1 MKTNNIVI
9 NSIMEKSLKYLCAVL
24 FLLSIGTSA
33 YAQSMIVEEQVKI
46 KTSEWSTYSGSSYTV
61 SKGNISISTSAKGG
75 SGAYTGGSGS
85 SAYIKIAKGTS
96 VTFSVPS
103 GGSIQ
108 KIHFSPNASQGG
120 MSKAISC
127 SSGTWNTASA
137 MWTQST
143 SVNSVTLTAPNT
155 DGGEIAW
162 NDFTITVRYSGA
174 SGVGVTVSP
183 TSASWTKAISA
194 SGSQTFSITGL
205 NSFTNTD
212 EVLMTVADYQ
222 EHMYD
227 DWEGYITVGT
237 YATFNNESSSATSV
251 RISGSATHTGTYSCY
266 LCLHGDDGGSAASFR
281 RVDVYVPITLT
292 VTGCDDPGKP
302 VITNPITPVSYTTA
316 TVSWSAA
323 ANATKYDLKI
333 GTTSGGSQFAT
344 YSNLTG
350 TSYNV
355 TGLSDG
361 TTYYATVVAKNDCG
375 VTTNTSTSVSFTT
388 TACPSISGTPSVTIS
403 GITGSSVDISYSMT
417 NATKYTFLIS
427 DNENYD
433 DPSKR
438 TGTEY
443 HHGPYTNATASRPY
457 DDLESGHTYYVWV
470 RAWNACDEGS
480 TTYKG
485 SFTTLSYRNYV
496 YTCLDIDLIH
506 TDYATDNTALKIT
519 SAAGQTIKA
528 VRTLTLSVDGET
540 SVGTKDVTLSGTDLL
555 FYKSDGTQITG
566 SVLQTSSGDLLATTI
581 YVAYAPSAYESEA
594 IAEPVITVSCDG
606 VNKRFEG
613 LVKARCLPDNFVIAS
628 KIGNFW
634 YALPANITSS
644 SSNTSGIPIA
654 VDNVSD
660 PSSATG
666 PANLL
671 DYGLR
676 NVASSRF
683 AANGSNLVFTER
695 LTTETAD
702 NQKTLYNGS
711 TTSIQVSAMYSGY
724 ALTNPT
730 KYEWVAATSDLKD
743 YTLTSAV
750 GDNRTVSLNTR
761 GVWGTLTEDRA
772 YSGQVRL
779 LPLTEITDMQVEVME
794 WGTSSLALRFA
805 GDVPDAVDITLG
817 ANSWTNKALTN
828 ITSGGTSDL
837 YSVSGL
843 TLTGDNCTLMTIKD
857 HNNPNVVAYISKP
870 ILVNTADATSGAY
883 KTALTDAICESCD
896 IVILN
901 GGKLTA
907 NQTKAT
913 HTSFANLHVY
923 PGGKLVLD
931 GQSLGVKN
939 KVYVR
944 GGYSWLNTNTYT
956 LPEIYLNGDIKF
968 EGSNNIIYDYYIQN
982 YKYYQFCLPYTVSLA
997 SVTDEAGVDNFPV
1010 WVKYYNGALR
1020 AANSSATSWDW
1031 YNGDDF
1037 EAGVGY
1043 IIAAYPRQVTGV
1055 RSRPL
1060 SIIRFPLTNTAF
1072 NGSGEGN
1079 KSVTTT
1085 AHGIDGYNANPRTV
1099 TANNVGWN
1107 FVGNPF
1113 MATWKG
1119 DIGHKQLE
1127 KDETSGQWNG
1137 SYNWVDAATK
1147 YITVMSAE
1155 SGSEYDQ
1162 YVASTTELKPF
1173 FPFFLQETAGGGSG
1187 TINFTAAA
1195 RLKKAPAMLRANNE
1209 PREAFVQI
1217 TIADAGSTD
1226 QTGLYVSD
1234 KYSNDLDFDDLEKM
1248 FGSSTSKPK
1257 VWLMHESTR
1266 MAFEAVTEERA
1277 AGSTPLGYRA
1287 PLEGVY
1293 TLVVDEEVSKLAEV
1307 KAVYLNDNVEGVT
1320 DHDLLLNSYEFTS
1333 DPFTFNDTRFT
1344 IRIVMKDEDQ
1354 GSTTGM
1360 EGIDMNSDQ
1369 PLKFIFHDKMYIMRN
1384 GILYDATGKRV
1395 REINK

>member
-1 MKTNNIVI
+1 
-9 NSIMEKSLKYLCAVL
+9 MEKSLKYLCAVL

-33 YAQSMIVEEQVKI
+33 YAQSMIVEEQAAI
-46 KTSEWSTYSGSSYTV
+46 NSSAWTTYSLPYTFSSDV
-61 SKGNISISTSAKGG
+61 ISITTQSTSG
-75 SGAYTGGSGS
+75 SAYSGGSGS
-85 SAYIKIAKGTS
+85 NAYIKIAAGKT
-96 VTFSVPS
+96 VTFTAPT
-103 GGSIQ
+103 GGNIVRM
-108 KIHFSPNASQGG
+108 HFSPDATQGG
-120 MSKAISC
+120 MNYDGIANT
-127 SSGTWNTASA
+127 GTWTEGSAS
-137 MWTQST
+137 WTGSA
-143 SVNSVTLTAPNT
+143 NSVTLTAPAGNT
-155 DGGEIAW
+155 IAW
-162 NDFTITVRYSGA
+162 KNVTVTVRYS
-174 SGVGVTVSP
+174 STSEVTVSP
-183 TSASWTKAISA
+183 TSVSWTA
-194 SGSQTFSITGL
+194 STNENKNQTFTISGL
-205 NSFTNTD
+205 SANYTTTD
-212 EVLMTVADYQ
+212 EVLVSSTAYDAYEDY
-222 EHMYD
+222 Y
-227 DWEGYITVGT
+227 GYITVDN
-237 YATFNNESSSATSV
+237 ATFTKVSASATSV
-251 RISGSATHTGTYSCY
+251 QVRGSATANGTYSCY
-266 LCLHGDDGGSAASFR
+266 LCLHGTKGTEGGTDYKRLDIFI
-281 RVDVYVPITLT
+281 PIILT
-292 VTGCDDPGKP
+292 VEGCQDPGKP
-302 VITNPITPVSYTTA
+302 VITNPISPVSYTTA

-344 YSNLTG
+344 YSNITG

-361 TTYYATVVAKNDCG
+361 ATYYATVVAKNDCG
-375 VTTNTSTSVSFTT
+375 ATTNTSTSVSFTT

-485 SFTTLSYRNYV
+485 SFMTLSYRNYV
-496 YTCLDIDLIH
+496 YTCLDINLEQ
-506 TDYATDNTALKIT
+506 TDGTSNPLLIT

-566 SVLQTSSGDLLATTI
+566 NVLQTSSGDLVATPI
-581 YVAYAPSAYESEA
+581 YVAYAPSSYESETFA
-594 IAEPVITVSCDG
+594 NPVITVSCDG

-613 LVKARCLPDNFVIAS
+613 LVTARCLPDNFVIAS
-628 KIGNFW
+628 KLGNFW
-634 YALPANITSS
+634 YALPANCTSS

-794 WGTSSLALRFA
+794 WGTSSMALRFA

-857 HNNPNVVAYISKP
+857 HDNPSVASLVKKP
-870 ILVNTADATSGAY
+870 ILVNTTDATGSAY
-883 KTALTDAICESCD
+883 TSSPGRDICSSCD

-907 NQTKAT
+907 NEAKSAGS
-913 HTSFANLHVY
+913 HVDFANIHVY

-931 GQSLGVKN
+931 GYSLGVKN

-944 GGYSWLNTNTYT
+944 GGYSWLNTSTYA
-956 LPEIYLNGDIKF
+956 LPEIYLNGDINF
-968 EGSNNIIYDYYIQN
+968 NGSSNIIYDYYIQN
-982 YKYYQFCLPYTVSLA
+982 YKYYQFALPYTVPLA
-997 SVTDEAGVDNFPV
+997 NVTDEAGVDNFPV
-1010 WVKYYNGALR
+1010 WVKHYNGALR
-1020 AANSSATSWDW
+1020 AANASATSWDW
-1031 YNGDDF
+1031 YGEEVGQENF
-1037 EAGVGY
+1037 NAGVGY
-1043 IIAAYPRQVTGV
+1043 IIAAYPRQVEGV

-1060 SIIRFPLTNTAF
+1060 SIIRFPLGNSAY
-1072 NGSGEGN
+1072 NGNGETE
-1079 KSVTTT
+1079 KSVSTTSY
-1085 AHGIDGYNANPRTV
+1085 GIAGYNAGTV

-1107 FVGNPF
+1107 LIGNPY

-1127 KDETSGQWNG
+1127 KDPDETHWNG
-1137 SYNWVDAATK
+1137 SYHWVDGATK
-1147 YITVMSAE
+1147 YVTVMSAE
-1155 SGSEYDQ
+1155 NGSSYDQ

-1173 FPFFLQETAGGGSG
+1173 FPFFMQETAGGGSG
-1187 TINFTAAA
+1187 TVTFTLGN
-1195 RLKKAPAMLRANNE
+1195 RMKKMPALMSADAM
-1209 PREAFVQI
+1209 REAFVQI
-1217 TIADAGSTD
+1217 DMTDGTSQD
-1226 QTGLYVSD
+1226 QTGVYVSN
-1234 KYSNDLDFDDLEKM
+1234 KYSDNLDFDDYEKM
-1248 FGSSTSKPK
+1248 FGSLTTKPR
-1257 VWLMHESTR
+1257 VWIMHENTR
-1266 MAFEAVTEERA
+1266 MAFEAMSEERA
-1277 AGSTPLGYRA
+1277 SGSVPIGYRA
-1287 PLEGVY
+1287 PETGEYTFSISEYSSLENVESVLLDDNEEGVY
-1293 TLVVDEEVSKLAEV
+1293 N
-1307 KAVYLNDNVEGVT
+1307 YN
-1320 DHDLLLNSYEFTS
+1320 LLNSDYTFSSENVL
-1333 DPFTFNDTRFT
+1333 FNDTRFV
-1344 IRIVMKDEDQ
+1344 IRIVMTDEHQ
-1354 GSTTGM
+1354 GSATGT
-1360 EGIDMNSDQ
+1360 ENIDLKSEETQ
-1369 PLKFIFHDKMYIMRN
+1369 KFIYRDKMYILR
-1384 GILYDATGKRV
+1384 GGQIYDATGKQV
-1395 REINK
+1395 REIK

>member
-1 MKTNNIVI
+1 MKTNIITN
-9 NSIMEKSLKYLCAVL
+9 NTIMKTYFKYLCAVL
-24 FLLSIGTSA
+24 LLIGTCAPAWALVIREQSEIKQSA
-33 YAQSMIVEEQVKI
+33 WPNYATAGYYTANKFDVIMKAATIYKN
-46 KTSEWSTYSGSSYTV
+46 GSSITIP
-61 SKGNISISTSAKGG
+61 GGG
-75 SGAYTGGSGS
+75 SVIIEAPTGGS
-85 SAYIKIAKGTS
+85 
-96 VTFSVPS
+96 VTQV
-103 GGSIQ
+103 
-108 KIHFSPNASQGG
+108 HFSPNSTYGG
-120 MSKAISC
+120 MNYDLTV
-127 SSGTWNTASA
+127 SSGTYIKGNSKWVGSASSVTITAPAGQNIAWDAATVSISYE
-137 MWTQST
+137 ST
-143 SVNSVTLTAPNT
+143 SFV
-155 DGGEIAW
+155 EI
-162 NDFTITVRYSGA
+162 N
-174 SGVGVTVSP
+174 VSP
-183 TSASWTKAISA
+183 TSKSWTAALDEVTAGQTFTYSGLAGFDYSYVYLCDDPDYTDYSTSSIVIGGHGIFSVDASTSTSMTISA
-194 SGSQTFSITGL
+194 TGDATGNYTAYLALEGTTGSQ
-205 NSFTNTD
+205 NSGNYHHM
-212 EVLMTVADYQ
+212 EV
-222 EHMYD
+222 
-227 DWEGYITVGT
+227 
-237 YATFNNESSSATSV
+237 F
-251 RISGSATHTGTYSCY
+251 
-266 LCLHGDDGGSAASFR
+266 
-281 RVDVYVPITLT
+281 VPMTLT
-292 VTGCDDPGKP
+292 VTGCNTPTKP
-302 VITNPITPVSYTTA
+302 VITSPISPVSYTTA
-316 TVSWSAA
+316 TVSWSASTY
-323 ANATKYDLKI
+323 ATKYDLKI

-344 YSNLTG
+344 YSNLTS
-350 TSYNV
+350 TSKAL
-355 TGLSDG
+355 TGLTPG

-388 TACPSISGTPSVTIS
+388 LTCPSISGTPTVTIN
-403 GITGSSVDISYSMT
+403 GISGSSAHIAYSMT

-427 DNENYD
+427 DNEHYD
-433 DPSKR
+433 DPAQR

-443 HHGPYTNATASRPY
+443 HHGPYTNATNDRTY
-457 DDLESGHTYYVWV
+457 EDLTSGTTYYVWV
-470 RAWNACDEGS
+470 RAWNTCDEGS

-496 YTCLDIDLIH
+496 YTCLEINLEQ
-506 TDYATDNTALKIT
+506 TDGTSNPLLIT

-528 VRTLTLSVDGET
+528 ARTLNLSVDGET
-540 SVGTKDVTLSGTDLL
+540 AVGTKDVTLSGTNLK
-555 FYKSDGTQITG
+555 FYKSDGTEITG
-566 SVLQTSSGDLLATTI
+566 SVLQTSSGDLATTTV
-581 YVAYAPSAYESEA
+581 YVAYAPTAYESEA
-594 IAEPVITVSCDG
+594 LVNPVITVSCDG

-613 LVKARCLPDNFVIAS
+613 LVTGRCLPDNFVIAS
-628 KIGNFW
+628 KLGNFW
-634 YALPANITSS
+634 YALPANCTNS

-676 NVASSRF
+676 NVASSRY

-794 WGTSSLALRFA
+794 WGTSSMALRFA

-857 HNNPNVVAYISKP
+857 HDNPNVVAYISKP

-913 HTSFANLHVY
+913 HTSFANLYVY

-968 EGSNNIIYDYYIQN
+968 DGSNNIIYDYYIHN
-982 YKYYQFCLPYTVSLA
+982 YQYYQFALPYTVPLA
-997 SVTDEAGVDNFPV
+997 NVTDEAGVDNFPV
-1010 WVKYYNGALR
+1010 WVKHYNGALR
-1020 AANSSATSWDW
+1020 AANASATSWDW
-1031 YNGDDF
+1031 YNGDNF

-1043 IIAAYPRQVTGV
+1043 IIAARPRDVNGV

-1060 SIIRFPLTNTAF
+1060 AIIRFPLGNSAY
-1072 NGSGEGN
+1072 NGAGETE
-1079 KSVTTT
+1079 KTVSTT
-1085 AHGIDGYNANPRTV
+1085 AHGIAGYNAGTV

-1107 FVGNPF
+1107 LIGNPY

-1119 DIGHKQLE
+1119 DIGHSQLE
-1127 KDETSGQWNG
+1127 KHPNAEHWDG
-1137 SYNWVDAATK
+1137 SYHWVDGATK

-1173 FPFFLQETAGGGSG
+1173 FPFFFQETAGGGSG
-1187 TINFTAAA
+1187 TVTFTLGN
-1195 RLKKAPAMLRANNE
+1195 RMKKAPAYMRAGSE
-1209 PREAFVQI
+1209 VREAFVQI
-1217 TIADAGSTD
+1217 DYTNGVSQD
-1226 QTGLYVSD
+1226 QTGVYVGNNYSD
-1234 KYSNDLDFDDLEKM
+1234 DLDFDDYEKM
-1248 FGSSTSKPK
+1248 FGSQTTKPK
-1257 VWLMHESTR
+1257 VWLMHESKR
-1266 MAFEAVTEERA
+1266 MAFEAMSEERA
-1277 AGSTPLGYRA
+1277 AGSVPMGYRA
-1287 PLEGVY
+1287 PESGEYTFSISEYSDLENVESVLLDDNEEGVF
-1293 TLVVDEEVSKLAEV
+1293 
-1307 KAVYLNDNVEGVT
+1307 NFN
-1320 DHDLLLNSYEFTS
+1320 LLNSDYTFSSENS
-1333 DPFTFNDTRFT
+1333 LFNDTRFT
-1344 IRIVMKDEDQ
+1344 IRVVMKADKP
-1354 GSTTGM
+1354 SVTTGT
-1360 EGIDMNSDQ
+1360 ENINLKSEETQ
-1369 PLKFIFHDKMYIMRN
+1369 KFIYRDKMYILR
-1384 GILYDATGKRV
+1384 GGKIYDATGKMV
-1395 REINK
+1395 REIK

>member
-1 MKTNNIVI
+1 MSMKTNNIVI
-9 NSIMEKSLKYLCAVL
+9 NSIMEKSLKYICTVL
-24 FLLSIGTSA
+24 FLLFIGTGA
-33 YAQSMIVEEQVKI
+33 YAQMIIEEQVKI
-46 KTSEWSTYSGSSYTV
+46 KTSEWTTYSGSPYTV
-61 SKGNISISTSAKGG
+61 SKGNISIATSANGG

-85 SAYIKIAKGTS
+85 SAYIKISKNTS

-103 GGSIQ
+103 GGQII

-120 MSKAISC
+120 MNKAIGC
-127 SSGTWNTASA
+127 SSGTWNTASS

-143 SVNSVTLTAPNT
+143 SVNSVTLTAPNVT
-155 DGGEIAW
+155 GGEIAW
-162 NDFTITVRYSGA
+162 NDLTITVRYTGA
-174 SGVGVTVSP
+174 SAVGVTVSP
-183 TSASWTKAISA
+183 TSASWTKAIGA
-194 SGSQTFSITGL
+194 SGNQTFTITGL
-205 NSFTNTD
+205 NSFTNND
-212 EVLMTVADYQ
+212 ECLMSEADYQ

-237 YATFNNESSSATSV
+237 NATFTKTSASASSVSVSASAT
-251 RISGSATHTGTYSCY
+251 ATGTYSCY

-281 RVDVYVPITLT
+281 RVDVYVPLTLT
-292 VTGCDDPGKP
+292 VTGCDAPAKP

-350 TSYNV
+350 TSKSL
-355 TGLSDG
+355 TGLSQG

-388 TACPSISGTPSVTIS
+388 LTCPSISGTPSVTIS
-403 GITGSSVDISYSMT
+403 GITGSSVNISYSMT
-417 NATKYTFLIS
+417 NAVKYTFLIA
-427 DNENYD
+427 D
-433 DPSKR
+433 DEDYPTTSVAD
-438 TGTEY
+438 Y
-443 HHGPYTNATASRPY
+443 HHGPYTNATASRSY
-457 DDLESGHTYYVWV
+457 DDLESGKTYYVWV
-470 RAWNACDEGS
+470 RAWNTCDEGS
-480 TTYKG
+480 TTYAG

-496 YTCLDIDLIH
+496 YTCLDINLVH
-506 TDYATDNTALKIT
+506 TDAATDNTALKIT
-519 SAAGQTIKA
+519 SAAGQSIKA
-528 VRTLTLSVDGET
+528 IRTLTLSVDGET
-540 SVGTKDVTLSGTDLL
+540 AVGTKDVTLSGTDLL

-566 SVLQTSSGDLLATTI
+566 SVLQTSSGDLAATTI

-654 VDNVSD
+654 VDNVAD
-660 PSSATG
+660 PSTATG
-666 PANLL
+666 PADLL

-676 NVASSRF
+676 NVKSTRF

-695 LTTETAD
+695 LTTATAD
-702 NQKTLYNGS
+702 DQKTLYNGS
-711 TTSIQVSAMYSGY
+711 TTSIQVNAAYSGY
-724 ALTNPT
+724 AATNPE
-730 KYEWVAATSDLKD
+730 KYEWISATSDLKD
-743 YTLTSAV
+743 YTLTSASES
-750 GDNRTVSLNTR
+750 RTISLNTK
-761 GVWGTLTEDRA
+761 GVWGTLTEDKA

-794 WGTSSLALRFA
+794 WGTSSMALRFA

-857 HNNPNVVAYISKP
+857 HDNPSIAALINKP
-870 ILVNTADATSGAY
+870 ILVNGTDATSGGY

-907 NQTKAT
+907 DQTKAT
-913 HTSFANLHVY
+913 HTSFANIYVY
-923 PGGKLVLD
+923 PGGKLILD
-931 GQSLGVKN
+931 AKSLGVKN

-944 GGYSWLNTNTYT
+944 GGYSWLNTSTYA
-956 LPEIYLNGDIKF
+956 LPEVYLNGDINF
-968 EGSNNIIYDYYIQN
+968 NGSAGIIYDYYIQN
-982 YKYYQFCLPYTVSLA
+982 YKYYQFCLPYTVPLA
-997 SVTDEAGVDNFPV
+997 NVTDEAGVDNFPV

-1060 SIIRFPLTNTAF
+1060 SIIRFPLTNSAF
-1072 NGSGEGN
+1072 NGSGEAQ
-1079 KSVTTT
+1079 KSVSTT
-1085 AHGIDGYNANPRTV
+1085 AHGISGYKAGTV

-1107 FVGNPF
+1107 LIGNPY

-1119 DIGHKQLE
+1119 DIGHSQLE
-1127 KDETSGQWNG
+1127 KHPDAEHWDG
-1137 SYNWVDAATK
+1137 SYHWVDGATK

-1155 SGSEYDQ
+1155 NGSSYDQ

-1173 FPFFLQETAGGGSG
+1173 FPFFFQETASGGSG
-1187 TINFTAAA
+1187 TVTFTLGN
-1195 RLKKAPAMLRANNE
+1195 RMKKMPALMSADAM
-1209 PREAFVQI
+1209 REAFVQI
-1217 TIADAGSTD
+1217 DMTDGSSQD
-1226 QTGLYVSD
+1226 QTGVYVSN
-1234 KYSNDLDFDDLEKM
+1234 KYSDDLDFDDYEKM
-1248 FGSSTSKPK
+1248 FGSQTTKPK
-1257 VWLMHESTR
+1257 VWIMHESTR
-1266 MAFEAVTEERA
+1266 MAFEAMSEERA
-1277 AGSTPLGYRA
+1277 TGSVQMGYRA
-1287 PLEGVY
+1287 PEAGEYTFSLSEYSNLENVESVLLDDNEEGVY
-1293 TLVVDEEVSKLAEV
+1293 N
-1307 KAVYLNDNVEGVT
+1307 YN
-1320 DHDLLLNSYEFTS
+1320 LLNSDYTFSSENS
-1333 DPFTFNDTRFT
+1333 LFNDTRFT
-1344 IRIVMKDEDQ
+1344 IRVVMKADKP
-1354 GSTTGM
+1354 GVTTGT
-1360 EGIDMNSDQ
+1360 ENINLKSEETQ
-1369 PLKFIFHDKMYIMRN
+1369 KFIYRDKMYILR
-1384 GILYDATGKRV
+1384 GGKLYDATGKQV
-1395 REINK
+1395 KEINK

>member
-1 MKTNNIVI
+1 MKKIMSFTTIMNTIMKTNNIV
-9 NSIMEKSLKYLCAVL
+9 SR
-24 FLLSIGTSA
+24 LSILLVGIIAFAGVQT
-33 YAQSMIVEEQVKI
+33 AQAQIIVEEQAAVKSSAW
-46 KTSEWSTYSGSSYTV
+46 TTYSLPYTFSSDV
-61 SKGNISISTSAKGG
+61 ISITTQSTSG
-75 SGAYTGGSGS
+75 SAYSGGSGS
-85 SAYIKIAKGTS
+85 NAYIKIAAGKT
-96 VTFSVPS
+96 VTFTAPT
-103 GGSIQ
+103 GGNIV
-108 KIHFSPNASQGG
+108 KMHFSPDATQGG
-120 MSKAISC
+120 MNYDGIANT
-127 SSGTWNTASA
+127 GTWTKGSA
-137 MWTQST
+137 NWTGSA
-143 SVNSVTLTAPNT
+143 NSVTLTAPAGNT
-155 DGGEIAW
+155 IAW
-162 NDFTITVRYSGA
+162 KSVTVTVRYS
-174 SGVGVTVSP
+174 SSSEVTVSP
-183 TSASWTKAISA
+183 TSVSWTA
-194 SGSQTFSITGL
+194 STNENKNQTFTISGL
-205 NSFTNTD
+205 SANYTTTD
-212 EVLMTVADYQ
+212 EVLVSSTAYDAYEDY
-222 EHMYD
+222 Y
-227 DWEGYITVGT
+227 GYITVDN
-237 YATFNNESSSATSV
+237 ATFTKVSASASSVSV
-251 RISGSATHTGTYSCY
+251 RGSATANGTYSCY
-266 LCLHGDDGGSAASFR
+266 LCLHGTKGTEGGTDYKRLDIFI
-281 RVDVYVPITLT
+281 PIILT
-292 VTGCDDPGKP
+292 VEGCQDPAKP
-302 VITNPITPVSYTTA
+302 VITNPISPVSYTTA

-355 TGLSDG
+355 TGLTNG

-375 VTTNTSTSVSFTT
+375 ATTNTSTSVSFTT

-403 GITGSSVDISYSMT
+403 GITGSSVNINYSMT

-427 DNENYD
+427 DNEHYD
-433 DPSKR
+433 DPAQR

-443 HHGPYTNATASRPY
+443 HHGPYTNATASRSY

-485 SFTTLSYRNYV
+485 SFTTLSYHNYV
-496 YTCLDIDLIH
+496 YTCLDINLEQ
-506 TDYATDNTALKIT
+506 TDGTSNPLLIT

-528 VRTLTLSVDGET
+528 IRTLTLSVDGET
-540 SVGTKDVTLSGTDLL
+540 AVGTKDVTLSGTDLL
-555 FYKSDGTQITG
+555 FYKADGTQITG
-566 SVLQTSSGDLLATTI
+566 SVLQTTSGDLVATPI
-581 YVAYAPSAYESEA
+581 YVAYAPSSYESETFA
-594 IAEPVITVSCDG
+594 NPVITVSCDG

-613 LVKARCLPDNFVIAS
+613 LVTARCLPDNFVIAS

-634 YALPANITSS
+634 YALPANCTTSS
-644 SSNTSGIPIA
+644 SSTAGIPIE
-654 VDNVSD
+654 VDNISN
-660 PSSATG
+660 PTTATG
-666 PANLL
+666 PANVLK
-671 DYGLR
+671 YGLR
-676 NVASSRF
+676 NVASGRY

-702 NQKTLYNGS
+702 NQKTLYNGT
-711 TTSIQVSAMYSGY
+711 TTSIQVYDQYTNY
-724 ALTNPT
+724 AATNPT
-730 KYEWVAATSDLKD
+730 KFEWIPTTSDLKD
-743 YTLTSAV
+743 YTLTSAAEA
-750 GDNRTVSLNTR
+750 RTVSLNTR
-761 GVWGTLTEDRA
+761 GIWGTLNSDKA

-779 LPLTEITDMQVEVME
+779 LPLTNLTDMQVEVME
-794 WGTSSLALRFA
+794 WGASSLALRF
-805 GDVPDAVDITLG
+805 GGEVPSSVDITLG
-817 ANSWTNKALTN
+817 ETTWSNKALTN

-857 HNNPNVVAYISKP
+857 HDNASVGTLINKP
-870 ILVNTADATSGAY
+870 ILVNGTDATSGGY

-913 HTSFANLHVY
+913 HTSFANLYVY
-923 PGGKLVLD
+923 PGGKLILD
-931 GQSLGVKN
+931 ANSLGVKN

-944 GGYSWLNTNTYT
+944 GGYSWLNTSTYA
-956 LPEIYLNGDIKF
+956 LPEVYLNGDIKF

-1031 YNGDDF
+1031 YGE
-1037 EAGVGY
+1037 EAGQENFNAGIGY

-1085 AHGIDGYNANPRTV
+1085 AHGIAGYNANPRTV

-1162 YVASTTELKPF
+1162 YVASATELKPF

-1195 RLKKAPAMLRANNE
+1195 RMKKAPAMLRANNE

-1217 TIADAGSTD
+1217 DIEGAGSTD

-1248 FGSSTSKPK
+1248 FGSSTAKPK
-1257 VWLMHESTR
+1257 VWLMHENTR

-1287 PLEGVY
+1287 PQTGSY
-1293 TLVVDEEVSKLAEV
+1293 TLTLDEEASKLAEV
-1307 KAVYLNDNVEGVT
+1307 KAVYLNDNVAGVT
-1320 DHDLLLNSYEFTS
+1320 DYDLMLGAYEFTS
-1333 DPFTFNDTRFT
+1333 EPFTYNDTRFT
-1344 IRIVMKDEDQ
+1344 IRIVLKEENS
-1354 GSTTGM
+1354 GTITGM
-1360 EGIDMNSDQ
+1360 EGVDVNSEQ
-1369 PLKFIFHDKMYIMRN
+1369 PLKFIYEDKIYILR
-1384 GILYDATGKRV
+1384 GGVIYDATGKRV
-1395 REINK
+1395 MEINK